1 MVNLNLQKT
10 NILDR
15 YLIILLCFF
24 LFSCEKEKI
33 AVERENSAG
42 ESKIP
47 DNRIW
52 NMDIDM
58 TSGGITK
65 ARVWAGYV
73 EREYLANYKYSVN
86 VIDSGLK
93 IDFFENGDVTGI
105 LKSKRG
111 IINDLSEVFTAID
124 EVVFKSNSGYTL
136 YTDTLIW
143 DRKAAQIHT
152 DSDVMMVK
160 DNRDTLYGEG
170 FVSDDRLESYEIRKP
185 RGKAFLDDMKLK
197 K

>member
-1 MVNLNLQKT
+1 
-10 NILDR
+10 
-15 YLIILLCFF
+15 
-24 LFSCEKEKI
+24 
-33 AVERENSAG
+33 
-42 ESKIP
+42 
-47 DNRIW
+47 
-52 NMDIDM
+52 MDIDM
-58 TSGGITK
+58 TSAGKTK
-65 ARVWAGYV
+65 AKVRAGYV

-86 VIDSGLK
+86 NIDSGLN
-93 IDFFENGDVTGI
+93 IDFYEKGEVTGV
-105 LKSKRG
+105 LNSKRG

-160 DNRDTLYGEG
+160 DSRDTLYGEG
-170 FVSDDRLESYEIRKP
+170 FISDDRLESYEIRKP
-185 RGKAFLDDMKLK
+185 KGKALLDDVKIK

>member
-1 MVNLNLQKT
+1 MT
-10 NILDR
+10 R
-15 YLIILLCFF
+15 FF
-24 LFSCEKEKI
+24 FIVVCLFFVSCEKEKI
-33 AVERENSAG
+33 VAQRSASDG
-42 ESKIP
+42 ESKIA

-52 NMDIDM
+52 DMDIDM
-58 TSGGITK
+58 TSAGKTK
-65 ARVWAGYV
+65 AKVRAGYV

-86 VIDSGLK
+86 NIDSGLN
-93 IDFFENGDVTGI
+93 IDFYEKGEVTGV
-105 LKSKRG
+105 LNSKRG

-160 DNRDTLYGEG
+160 DSRDTLYGEG
-170 FVSDDRLESYEIRKP
+170 FISDDRLESYEIRKP
-185 RGKAFLDDMKLK
+185 KGKALLDDVKIK

>member
-1 MVNLNLQKT
+1 MIKLFL
-10 NILDR
+10 ILTV
-15 YLIILLCFF
+15 LLVV
-24 LFSCEKEKI
+24 SCEKEKI
-33 AVERENSAG
+33 VAERSASAG
-42 ESKIP
+42 ENKIA

-52 NMDIDM
+52 KMDIDI
-58 TSGGITK
+58 TSTGITK
-65 ARVWAGYV
+65 AKVRAGYV

-86 VIDSGLK
+86 NIDSGLE
-93 IDFFENGDVTGI
+93 IDFYEKGKISGI
-105 LKSKRG
+105 LNSKKG

-136 YTDTLIW
+136 FTDTLIW
-143 DRKAAQIHT
+143 DRKIAQIHT
-152 DSDVMMVK
+152 DSEVMMVK

-185 RGKAFLDDMKLK
+185 RGKALLEDVKFK